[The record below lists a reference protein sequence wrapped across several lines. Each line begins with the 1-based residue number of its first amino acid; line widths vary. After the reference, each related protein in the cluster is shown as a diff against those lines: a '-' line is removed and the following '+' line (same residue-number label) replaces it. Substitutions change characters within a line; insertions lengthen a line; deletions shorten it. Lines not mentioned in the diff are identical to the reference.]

1 MFRDYIVSTLL
12 LETDW
17 DDPTERYWDRSPVEV
32 PKIEKEKIY
41 SKPIQPL
48 SKEELVFIKA
58 ITKPL
63 WGSQK
68 PNEMYLTNKEK
79 FPYTY
84 DQEKAWKFPLSKAEQ
99 FVDSH
104 PKIVKQDPILK
115 GNQFKYELHFEIE
128 QI

>member
-1 MFRDYIVSTLL
+1 MLRDYLVSSILL
-12 LETDW
+12 METDW
-17 DDPTERYWDRSPVEV
+17 NDPTERYWDRSPVE
-32 PKIEKEKIY
+32 IENEKIY
-41 SKPIQPL
+41 SKPIQPVG
-48 SKEELVFIKA
+48 KEELVFIKA

-104 PKIVKQDPILK
+104 PKTVKQDPILK
-115 GNQFKYELHFEIE
+115 GDQFKYEVHFEIE

>member
-1 MFRDYIVSTLL
+1 MFKDLLVSTLL
-12 LETDW
+12 TETDW

-48 SKEELVFIKA
+48 DKEELVFIKCV
-58 ITKPL
+58 TKQL
-63 WGSQK
+63 FGSQAT
-68 PNEMYLTNKEK
+68 NEMYLTNRKP

-84 DQEKAWKFPLSKAEQ
+84 DQEKAWKFPLSKAEK

-104 PKIVKQDPILK
+104 PKEVKQMPMLK
-115 GNQFKYELHFEIE
+115 GDQYKYEVHFEIE